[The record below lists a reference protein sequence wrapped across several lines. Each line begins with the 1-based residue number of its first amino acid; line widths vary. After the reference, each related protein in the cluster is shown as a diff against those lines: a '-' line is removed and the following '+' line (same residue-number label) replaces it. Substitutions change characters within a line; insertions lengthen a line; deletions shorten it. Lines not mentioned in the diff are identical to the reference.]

1 MPGSR
6 FHHLVKGER
15 MEVVH
20 EEVEQKSDGK
30 VECSN
35 SGLEAAGWLVGVH
48 V

>member
-15 MEVVH
+15 VEVVPGH
-20 EEVEQKSDGK
+20 ENVEQK

-35 SGLEAAGWLVGVH
+35 SGLDAAVGLH

>member
-1 MPGSR
+1 
-6 FHHLVKGER
+6 
-15 MEVVH
+15 MEVVQQVH
-20 EEVEQKSDGK
+20 EEKVEQKSDGK